1 MKTLQK
7 DELVADILSLLP
19 IERLE
24 IIDKLIASFDSDSH
38 DEVSI
43 SWAAE
48 SERRIDSNINGDIKE
63 INSDIVF
70 NKKKW
75 TQPQKP
81 SPFLLIFN

>member
-1 MKTLQK
+1 MQTLQK

-43 SWAAE
+43 SWAVE
-48 SERRIDSNINGDIKE
+48 SERRIDSYIKGDIKE
-63 INSDIVF
+63 VDSDIVF
-70 NKKKW
+70 NRLKL
-75 TQPQKP
+75 
-81 SPFLLIFN
+81 S